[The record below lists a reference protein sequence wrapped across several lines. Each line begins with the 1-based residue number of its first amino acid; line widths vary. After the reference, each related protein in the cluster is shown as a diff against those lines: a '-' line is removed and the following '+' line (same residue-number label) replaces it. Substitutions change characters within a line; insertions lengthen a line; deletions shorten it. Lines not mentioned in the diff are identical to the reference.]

1 METINKPSALPPDW
15 TDDMKMTVM
24 FSPFRD
30 KNLNP
35 KSWDQKIK
43 FWSELI
49 VEECKQSQQALINV
63 QQLREK
69 FRRKEKSPSCL
80 DTVLQEM
87 LNKGQVKKL
96 SDLTVE
102 GSDGWLSWGYNRLVK
117 KPVGWSLKWLSRE
130 QEQKQPPETYV
141 IMDVIKRKAEEL
153 VERRHRLSEARVS
166 GIVEYDTLQAEQ
178 TDLCPT
184 SMEFNLVMRQLEAS
198 KQVVIQTQE
207 DGNKIVKF
215 IEKEAQKKKI
225 DEQDLHIHRIQK
237 AHDDLKSK
245 IETLL
250 TETKRLAAEAIAYK
264 QKGMTKLAMSCMR
277 KRRLGL
283 SRVDKLTGSMDT
295 LDNILHRIK
304 EAESNEMVLKAIEGG
319 TKALQGLNSRTSADD
334 VSSVMDNL
342 ADATQ
347 TQEEILMELSTASY
361 IDEPS
366 QEELEEELSIILQD
380 DTPPRQQNTPTR
392 LQDTPTGLPDTPTGL
407 PDVPSG
413 FRTDRGHVDGS
424 FKDSGSL
431 SDLNKMLDDLQ
442 LPDVPTTS
450 PSATKHTDRQALTS

>member
-207 DGNKIVKF
+207 DGNK
-215 IEKEAQKKKI
+215 
-225 DEQDLHIHRIQK
+225 
-237 AHDDLKSK
+237 
-245 IETLL
+245 
-250 TETKRLAAEAIAYK
+250 
-264 QKGMTKLAMSCMR
+264 
-277 KRRLGL
+277 
-283 SRVDKLTGSMDT
+283 
-295 LDNILHRIK
+295 
-304 EAESNEMVLKAIEGG
+304 VLKAIEGG

-431 SDLNKMLDDLQ
+431 SDLNKMLDGIYINLYVFE
-442 LPDVPTTS
+442 LS
-450 PSATKHTDRQALTS
+450 FL